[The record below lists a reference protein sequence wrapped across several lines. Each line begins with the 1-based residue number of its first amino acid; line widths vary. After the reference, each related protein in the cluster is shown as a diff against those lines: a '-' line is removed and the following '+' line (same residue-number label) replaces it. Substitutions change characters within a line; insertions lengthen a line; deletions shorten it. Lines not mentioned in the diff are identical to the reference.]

1 MGLENRYSVYPVAEM
16 VHISSEGTTPVPVF
30 SIPDGMVINQV
41 LVVVKTPN
49 EDADANNLIVGDNDD
64 DNGFIVAADSK
75 AAAGTIYGDDPAE
88 RGAYLKD
95 DISHA
100 ACPATS
106 AVYGSETVL
115 SAKPKVKAYSTPKT
129 LYFALSADMLTTEA
143 EGEYLI
149 YIFGHRAIPL

>member
-1 MGLENRYSVYPVAEM
+1 MTLKNRYSVYPVAEL
-16 VHISSEGTTPVPVF
+16 VHIESEGTTPVPVF
-30 SIPDGMVINQV
+30 SIPDGMVVNQV

-49 EDADANNLIVGDNDD
+49 EDADANNLIIGDDDD

-75 AAAGTIYGDDPAE
+75 ATAGTIYGDDPAE

-106 AVYGSETVL
+106 AVYGSETVI
-115 SAKPKVKAYSTPKT
+115 SAKPKVKAYAAPKT